1 MSEFFNWSRIS
12 ANATLKKKHLQY
24 FNSLHW
30 REVKKNKCVASVNLG
45 SIHWKSEPRS
55 YCCVLVVPFL
65 PIFNWVFVVSTPLK
79 ILVTMGIFPKIGV
92 KVKTSWNQ
100 HPENHFNQIR
110 DTNFNQIQIQ
120 LLWTACNWQVF
131 SCRKLVPGKC
141 TNVFLHCCT
150 LNSNINRSISAQ
162 NRELWQT
169 FRSQYVSQYVIT
181 LHSRSSIGCC
191 IPSLYLPSSTLQGG
205 PWAATNESYTAFD
218 LSKRRKSAT
227 WRFAAVQVKAYDDWE
242 IMVSFCVHGT
252 HSWYVNVSLV
262 MCIYIL
268 YVVRIMNLY

>member
-131 SCRKLVPGKC
+131 SCRNWSLANAPKFSYTVAHSTQTSIDQYLHKIENYDKPSDLNMSHNMSSLFTADLPLVAAFHLYTFHLQLYRGVPGQPPTKATQLSTC
-141 TNVFLHCCT
+141 QNVGRARPDAL
-150 LNSNINRSISAQ
+150 Q
-162 NRELWQT
+162 
-169 FRSQYVSQYVIT
+169 
-181 LHSRSSIGCC
+181 
-191 IPSLYLPSSTLQGG
+191 PS
-205 PWAATNESYTAFD
+205 
-218 LSKRRKSAT
+218 K
-227 WRFAAVQVKAYDDWE
+227 
-242 IMVSFCVHGT
+242 
-252 HSWYVNVSLV
+252 
-262 MCIYIL
+262 
-268 YVVRIMNLY
+268 